1 MNKHSLNLF
10 LLLLAKLIKTLIAM
24 KHFLLL
30 LLSLPLILVAQEKKP
45 IPIDTIY
52 PNSIPIIIYNNYSW
66 QYLHKEDEDAAF
78 NLQSCNDFDTLSCF
92 KEFWINDKIKVI
104 DKDIKLKDTTYIPL
118 IDSLSPY
125 FKMPLK
131 RAITSGF
138 GARWS
143 RFHYGT
149 DIRAKVGDSI
159 YAAFSGKVR
168 FTRYNKGGY
177 GNLVIL
183 RHFNNLETLYGHLS
197 KIFVQENQYVKVG
210 TCIGLAGNTGRST
223 GPHLHFEI
231 KYLGNAFN
239 STAMIDYQSFKLKSD
254 TLMLKPSDF
263 SYRAKFKNPIYYKI
277 RPGDTL
283 SRIAVKKHTSISK
296 LCRLNHIK
304 RTTTLRIGKIIRV
317 R

>member
-1 MNKHSLNLF
+1 MKQTFF
-10 LLLLAKLIKTLIAM
+10 LLLFFPI
-24 KHFLLL
+24 
-30 LLSLPLILVAQEKKP
+30 ILFSQEKNAS
-45 IPIDTIY
+45 PIDTIY
-52 PNSIPIIIYNNYSW
+52 PNSIPIIIFDDYSW
-66 QYLHKEDEDAAF
+66 QYLNKEDKYAAF
-78 NLQSCNDFDTLSCF
+78 NLQHCNTFDTLSYF
-92 KEFWINDKIKVI
+92 KNNWRNDKIKI
-104 DKDIKLKDTTYIPL
+104 YDKEIKLKDTIQIPL
-118 IDSLSPY
+118 IDTLNPY

-131 RAITSGF
+131 GTITSGF
-138 GARWS
+138 GARWA

-149 DIRAKVGDSI
+149 DIRAKIGDSI

-177 GNLVIL
+177 GNLIIL
-183 RHFNNLETLYGHLS
+183 RHFNDLETFYGHLS
-197 KIFVQENQYVKVG
+197 KIYVKENQYVKVG

-223 GPHLHFEI
+223 GPHLHFEL

-239 STAMIDYQSFKLKSD
+239 PTAMIDFKTFKLKSD
-254 TLMLKPSDF
+254 TLSLTASDF

-277 RPGDTL
+277 RSGDTL